1 MDEWKEL
8 IKDFLEEA
16 YMLIEHLEEGL
27 LNLEKDL
34 DDQTGID
41 TVFRVAHTIKGGAGA
56 VGFDDVQKL
65 THIMEDVLDLVRNKK
80 YRLTHDDISLL
91 LEVRDEL
98 ELLLKAYE
106 KEQTHP
112 FEKTAQLISSLE
124 SIKAKAMNPNAAVE
138 AVPVDENTD
147 GFDALP
153 IAARFQLN
161 NDILAVLQSALESG
175 EAIMFIEIRF
185 NQEYEMKEVGP
196 FEILNIINGFAE
208 PILMNPDM
216 DAIEAEYFPY
226 LNVVIP
232 TEESV
237 EFVKNK
243 LMMPDVV
250 SRVDAY
256 ILDENFY
263 QHLEQSMYGDQESN
277 LLSVPDLPPPPPPIQ
292 DNDTAPSKEKIA
304 EAAKQKTIEEE
315 KKNPTLRVES
325 SRIDELLNILGELV
339 IIRSGLMQFN
349 SDMEK
354 SMQNMRLSLRNF
366 LSSSH
371 ELELSEDE
379 VQNSQRNT
387 LLRESLQAIA
397 ESMDNYGE
405 YVQQLSRISGTLQS
419 QMMHLRMVPV
429 QTVFSRFPRLV
440 RDIAKQLDKKI
451 DLVIEGGETEIDKGM
466 IDDLYDPL
474 MHMIRNSMDH
484 GIELPQQRLA
494 GGKPEIGTI
503 KLSAYQEGDSIF
515 IEISDDGR
523 GIDTEKIKEKA
534 VNKGFVSSEQAQ
546 TMSKREILSLIF
558 APGFSTAE
566 QVSNLSGRG
575 VGMDVVRK
583 KIEELGGSVSIST
596 DLGKGTT
603 MRVQLPLTL
612 AIIQG
617 LLILIGG
624 VHYVIPVAAVEET
637 VILDIKALHK
647 LNSYYALE
655 FRDKLIPLIALPKV
669 LYGID
674 IFGSEKYRYIGMTE
688 DQIKQ
693 EQRRTLSYQENAA
706 GFLEQVQEPQKM
718 DHMSSYPKAQEYCI
732 IIRYADRQIG
742 IVVSDILG
750 EQDIVIKPLDTKL
763 ISSPGLAAATIVGN
777 GEIGFILDIPQIV
790 LYYLK
795 QQQQSRQENGGS

>member
-34 DDQTGID
+34 DDQAGID
-41 TVFRVAHTIKGGAGA
+41 TIFRVAHTIKGGAGA

-91 LEVRDEL
+91 LKVRDEL

-106 KEQTHP
+106 KEQNHP
-112 FEKTAQLISSLE
+112 FEKTAQLISALE
-124 SIKAKAMNPNAAVE
+124 NIKAKALNPQGAVE
-138 AVPVDENTD
+138 AVPVDENND

-208 PILMNPDM
+208 PILMNPDI
-216 DAIEAEYFPY
+216 DTIEAEYFPY

-256 ILDENFY
+256 TLDDNFY
-263 QHLEQSMYGDQESN
+263 QRLEQSMYGDQESN
-277 LLSVPDLPPPPPPIQ
+277 LLSVPEPSPPIES
-292 DNDTAPSKEKIA
+292 NNEAPSENKPVEPS
-304 EAAKQKTIEEE
+304 KQKTVEEE

-354 SMQNMRLSLRNF
+354 SMQNIRLSLRNF
-366 LSSSH
+366 LSSSN
-371 ELELSEDE
+371 ELELSEDAI
-379 VQNSQRNT
+379 QNSQRNT
-387 LLRESLQAIA
+387 LLRESLQAVA

-451 DLVIEGGETEIDKGM
+451 DLIIEGGETEIDKGM

-494 GGKPEIGTI
+494 DGKPEIGTI

-534 VNKGFVSSEQAQ
+534 IDKGFISSEQAQ

-566 QVSNLSGRG
+566 HVSNLSGRG

-693 EQRRTLSYQENAA
+693 EQKTTFFYQENAA
-706 GFLEQVQEPQKM
+706 GFLEQVPEPRKM
-718 DHMSSYPKAQEYCI
+718 DHMSIYPNTQEYCI
-732 IIRYADRQIG
+732 IIKYADRQIG

>member
-1 MDEWKEL
+1 MDEWREL

-34 DDQTGID
+34 DDQAGID
-41 TVFRVAHTIKGGAGA
+41 TIFRVAHTIKGGAGA
-56 VGFDDVQKL
+56 VGFDDIQKL

-80 YRLTHDDISLL
+80 YRFTHDDISLL
-91 LEVRDEL
+91 LKVRDEL

-106 KEQTHP
+106 KGQNHP
-112 FEKTAQLISSLE
+112 FEKTAQLISALE
-124 SIKAKAMNPNAAVE
+124 SIKEKALNPQGTVE
-138 AVPVDENTD
+138 AVPVDESND

-161 NDILAVLQSALESG
+161 NDILAVLQGALESG

-208 PILMNPDM
+208 PILMNPDI
-216 DAIEAEYFPY
+216 DTIEAEYFPY

-256 ILDENFY
+256 ALDDNFY
-263 QHLEQSMYGDQESN
+263 QRLEQSMYGDQESD
-277 LLSVPDLPPPPPPIQ
+277 LLSVPEPPPPIES
-292 DNDTAPSKEKIA
+292 NNVVPSEGKSVEVS
-304 EAAKQKTIEEE
+304 KQKTVEEE

-354 SMQNMRLSLRNF
+354 SMQNIRLSLRNF
-366 LSSSH
+366 LSSSN
-371 ELELSEDE
+371 ELELSEDAI
-379 VQNSQRNT
+379 QNSQRNA
-387 LLRESLQAIA
+387 LLRESLQDVA

-451 DLVIEGGETEIDKGM
+451 DLIIEGGETEIDKGM

-494 GGKPEIGTI
+494 SGKPDIGTI

-534 VNKGFVSSEQAQ
+534 IDKGLISSEQTQ

-637 VILDIKALHK
+637 VILDVKALHK

-674 IFGSEKYRYIGMTE
+674 IFRSDKYRYIGMTE

-693 EQRRTLSYQENAA
+693 EQKTTFFYQENAA
-706 GFLEQVQEPQKM
+706 GFLEQVPEPQKI
-718 DHMSSYPKAQEYCI
+718 DHMSIYPNTQEYCI
-732 IIRYADRQIG
+732 IIKYADRQIG

-795 QQQQSRQENGGS
+795 QQQQSR

>member
-56 VGFDDVQKL
+56 VGFDNVQKL
-65 THIMEDVLDLVRNKK
+65 THIMEDVLDLVRNRK

-91 LEVRDEL
+91 LKVRDEL
-98 ELLLKAYE
+98 ELLLRAYE
-106 KEQTHP
+106 KEETHP

-138 AVPVDENTD
+138 AVPVDENTH

-161 NDILAVLQSALESG
+161 NDTLALLQEALKSG

-208 PILMNPDM
+208 PILMNPDIDTM
-216 DAIEAEYFPY
+216 EAEYFPY
-226 LNVVIP
+226 LDVVIP

-263 QHLEQSMYGDQESN
+263 QHLEQSLYGDEGSN
-277 LLSVPDLPPPPPPIQ
+277 LLSVPDLAPPPQ
-292 DNDTAPSKEKIA
+292 DNDTASSKEKTV

-354 SMQNMRLSLRNF
+354 SMQNIRLGLRNF

-379 VQNSQRNT
+379 VQNSQRNA

-397 ESMDNYGE
+397 ESMENYGE

-451 DLVIEGGETEIDKGM
+451 DLFIEGGETEIDKGM

-484 GIELPQQRLA
+484 GIELPQQRVVN
-494 GGKPEIGTI
+494 GKPEIGTI

-523 GIDTEKIKEKA
+523 GIDAEKIKEKA
-534 VNKGFVSSEQAQ
+534 VNKGFISNEQAQ
-546 TMSKREILSLIF
+546 AMSNREILSLIF

-647 LNSYYALE
+647 LNSYYALK

-674 IFGSEKYRYIGMTE
+674 TFGSEKYRYVGMTE

-693 EQRRTLSYQENAA
+693 EQRITLSYQENAA
-706 GFLEQVQEPQKM
+706 GFLERVQEPEKM
-718 DHMSSYPKAQEYCI
+718 DHMSAHTNTQEYCI

-790 LYYLK
+790 LCYLK
-795 QQQQSRQENGGS
+795 QQQKARQEKGGS